1 MKICTEYGQVQPL
14 VYVDVTDDRTEQKN
28 TAPGEIEQIVRYAE
42 AHKDKTIGVIT
53 PFVNQKN
60 AIEKR
65 LKEEGLDQVVCGT
78 VHAFQGDEKDVILFS
93 TAITGQTGEGTYGW
107 LKNNRELINVAVS
120 RAREQLIVL
129 SNTRNL
135 ERLHRQEEE
144 DDFYDLVQYV
154 RTNGTSRVTPRNTA
168 SRALGIKPYSTAMEE
183 AFLTTLNHAL
193 DNLWLSQNR
202 FSVEKEVA
210 VSQVFEDNLSC
221 SDLFYTGRFDF
232 VVYER
237 NSQRKYPV
245 LVIELDGREHYG
257 NEIVM
262 ARDRKKEEICR
273 AHDMELIRVENSYAR
288 RYQHIKRILEA
299 YFAAAR

>member
-1 MKICTEYGQVQPL
+1 M
-14 VYVDVTDDRTEQKN
+14 DVTDDRTEQKN

-53 PFVNQKN
+53 PFVNQTN

-168 SRALGIKPYSTAMEE
+168 SPPQGHQP
-183 AFLTTLNHAL
+183 
-193 DNLWLSQNR
+193 
-202 FSVEKEVA
+202 
-210 VSQVFEDNLSC
+210 
-221 SDLFYTGRFDF
+221 
-232 VVYER
+232 
-237 NSQRKYPV
+237 
-245 LVIELDGREHYG
+245 
-257 NEIVM
+257 
-262 ARDRKKEEICR
+262 
-273 AHDMELIRVENSYAR
+273 
-288 RYQHIKRILEA
+288 
-299 YFAAAR
+299 